1 MKTAR
6 IGAVDIPLR
15 GGIDLETTLEW
26 LGGETILRTIGG
38 TGIKQAT
45 WSKLRI
51 TFSGTGWIPPGLA
64 GIDTTQQ
71 QTVASA
77 VPCALTADGSR
88 QATLPTARRSDTGY
102 EPWAWAIMP
111 DGSVQDTALALVG
124 NVGTADAVADALSY
138 QILYYPQITAWL
150 SRPTESGERTTAS
163 YRWELIAEQV

>member
-6 IGAVDIPLR
+6 IGSVDIPHR
-15 GGIDLETTLEW
+15 GGIDLDTTIEW

-38 TGIKQAT
+38 AGIKQAT

-51 TFSGTGWIPPGLA
+51 TFSGGGWIPPGLS

-71 QTVASA
+71 QTVAVA
-77 VPCALTADGSR
+77 VPSALTADGSR
-88 QATLPTARRSDTGY
+88 QATLPTARRADSGY

-111 DGSVQDTALALVG
+111 DGGVQDTPLALVG
-124 NVGTADAVADALSY
+124 NVGTADAVDGALAY

-150 SRPTESGERTTAS
+150 SRPTESGERATAS